1 VVGWIMQEKA
11 AIKGT
16 LLLLLL
22 TQKFKHQSKKHCFK
36 LTELSFDLG
45 LGRLSKKIK
54 LTQYNPDKN

>member
-22 TQKFKHQSKKHCFK
+22 LLLLLTQKFKHP
-36 LTELSFDLG
+36 E
-45 LGRLSKKIK
+45 
-54 LTQYNPDKN
+54 

>member
-22 TQKFKHQSKKHCFK
+22 LTQKFKHP
-36 LTELSFDLG
+36 E
-45 LGRLSKKIK
+45 
-54 LTQYNPDKN
+54 

>member
-22 TQKFKHQSKKHCFK
+22 LLLLTQKFKHP
-36 LTELSFDLG
+36 E
-45 LGRLSKKIK
+45 
-54 LTQYNPDKN
+54 

>member
-1 VVGWIMQEKA
+1 MQEKA